1 MSLEPEPRLVY
12 AAPVSATPHFVFS
25 MEIHAQAEEIDDLNH
40 VSNLVY
46 LRWVQDVAT
55 AHSRA
60 IGYDIEDYRRLG
72 AVFVIRRH
80 EIDYLRS
87 AMLGD
92 RIMLRTWLETWKAVS
107 SVRVTSIVR
116 VGGPGD
122 ALGEAPGEAPGAAN
136 DIELARART
145 TWAFVSTDNGR
156 PVRIPTELRDRFLHP
171 VL

>member
-1 MSLEPEPRLVY
+1 MSLEPGPPLVY

-25 MEIHAQAEEIDDLNH
+25 MEIRAQPEDIDDLNH

-46 LRWVQDVAT
+46 VRWVQDVAT

-60 IGYDIEDYRRLG
+60 IGYDMDAYRKLG
-72 AVFVIRRH
+72 AVFVVRRH

-92 RIMLRTWLETWKAVS
+92 RILLRTWVDTLKAAS
-107 SVRVTSIVR
+107 SVRMTSILR

-122 ALGEAPGEAPGAAN
+122 APGDEN
-136 DIELARART
+136 HVELARGRT
-145 TWAFVSTDNGR
+145 TWAFVSTDSGR
-156 PVRIPTELRDRFLHP
+156 PVRMPEEMRDRFLRP
-171 VL
+171 IL